1 MAISSERLKFI
12 EAKSVVENVNM
23 YGTKRFI
30 KGRRRLRRFKNKKN
44 EKFKMNTLPFRVFP
58 LLGMFSYFNSLA
70 PLERKKNYACKIKST
85 TYFLRTRFS

>member
-1 MAISSERLKFI
+1 MVQKDSSK
-12 EAKSVVENVNM
+12 VEDA
-23 YGTKRFI
+23 YAGLRI
-30 KGRRRLRRFKNKKN
+30 KKKK
-44 EKFKMNTLPFRVFP
+44 KFKMNTLPFRVFP